1 MKHPGIPTLLLALL
15 LLAAPAWAQNGPSA
29 PPQTPPASAGPADPK
44 LIEDLVAANRILAQ
58 QGVLDGWGHISVRH
72 DKDPNRFLLSRA
84 LAPELVTADDIME
97 YDLDSNPVDQR
108 GRNMYSERFIH
119 GQIYKARP
127 DVMAVVHTHAPPLI
141 PFGVVNVPL
150 KPVYHRAA
158 FLAGGVPIFDI
169 HDQFGMTDMLIRN
182 NDEGAALANTLGKHD
197 AALMRGHGAVV
208 VGPSLPMVVSRS
220 IFICLDANAQ
230 AEALQLAHGG
240 TIKYLDPEEARLI
253 NAREGYGL
261 QRAWEAWK
269 KKAMNQ

>member
-1 MKHPGIPTLLLALL
+1 MRHPGIPTLVLALL

-29 PPQTPPASAGPADPK
+29 PSPTPPASAGPADSK

-58 QGVLDGWGHISVRH
+58 QGVLDGWGHVSVRH

-108 GRNMYSERFIH
+108 GRNMYSERYIH

-141 PFGVVNVPL
+141 PFGIVNVPL

-182 NDEGAALANTLGKHD
+182 NDEGAALAKTLGKHD

-230 AEALQLAHGG
+230 AEAMQLARGG

>member
-1 MKHPGIPTLLLALL
+1 MMATFRGILLSAVVALALL
-15 LLAAPAWAQNGPSA
+15 SGASPTSAQMPSA
-29 PPQTPPASAGPADPK
+29 SLPGVDPALLEDIVIGSRVLADF
-44 LIEDLVAANRILAQ
+44 
-58 QGVLDGWGHISVRH
+58 GVLDGFGHVSARH
-72 DKDPNRFLLSRA
+72 PTNPNHFLMARS
-84 LAPELVTADDIME
+84 LAPALVTADDIME

-108 GRNMYSERFIH
+108 GRNMYSERYIH

-150 KPVYHRAA
+150 KPIYHRAA

-182 NDEGAALANTLGKHD
+182 NDEGAALAKTLGKHD

-230 AEALQLAHGG
+230 AEAMQLARGG